1 MKIMMQFKCQL
12 DNESYWV
19 VAEMVH
25 LEKNSTFDGKLTPT
39 CKEMCMGRNNWKQFQ
54 AIKFQAINNN
64 NYSTNMT
71 L

>member
-1 MKIMMQFKCQL
+1 
-12 DNESYWV
+12 
-19 VAEMVH
+19 MVH
-25 LEKNSTFDGKLTPT
+25 LQKNSTFDGKLTPT